1 MLRILRL
8 VPLLRVGTKFVKVK
22 EATSSHAAAG
32 RSYGTHAQTGL
43 TISHRAHVI
52 YNASFSYKRAK
63 LFQLVRS
70 YAD

>member
-1 MLRILRL
+1 MLRTLRL
-8 VPLLRVGTKFVKVK
+8 VPLLPIGMKFVKVK
-22 EATSSHAAAG
+22 EVISSDPAA
-32 RSYGTHAQTGL
+32 HAQTGV

>member
-1 MLRILRL
+1 MLRIPRL
-8 VPLLRVGTKFVKVK
+8 VPLLPIGMKFVKVK
-22 EATSSHAAAG
+22 EVISSHPAAG
-32 RSYGTHAQTGL
+32 RSYRNVKTGL